1 MTTVEIVTAG
11 PPLRPA
17 AATAVGLGRA
27 ENQDAL
33 AVADRVIVIADGVG
47 GQVGGE
53 IASTAA
59 APALRDA
66 LVGGATLGQAFTAA
80 RDAVARAAFDAI
92 TPSAA
97 TTAVVA
103 WLPEGANALIIGHVG
118 DSRAGVL
125 DADGFRWLTVDH
137 NIAADLVR
145 AGEITEAE
153 SFDHWGQHS
162 LTRVIGQQTRATPDD
177 TRLALGAEPQRLLL
191 CSDGLSGYVEPDV
204 IAAAL
209 ATGEPEDAVRALI
222 DATYAA
228 GAPDNVTVAVCDL
241 PPAG

>member
-1 MTTVEIVTAG
+1 MVTVEIVTAG

-17 AATAVGLGRA
+17 AATATGLGRA

-33 AVADRVIVIADGVG
+33 ALADRVIVVADGVG
-47 GQVGGE
+47 GQLGGQL
-53 IASTAA
+53 ASAAA

-80 RDAVARAAFDAI
+80 RDAVEKAAFDAI

-103 WLPEGANALIIGHVG
+103 WLPEGSDALIVGHIG

-125 DADGFRWLTVDH
+125 DGDGFRWLTVDH
-137 NIAADLVR
+137 NVAADLVR
-145 AGEITEAE
+145 AGELTEPEA
-153 SFDHWGQHS
+153 FDHWGQHS
-162 LTRVIGQQTRATPDD
+162 LTRVIGQQTRARPED
-177 TRLALGAEPQRLLL
+177 TRLPLSVEPQRLLL
-191 CSDGLSGYVEPDV
+191 CSDGLSGYVEPEA
-204 IAAAL
+204 IAVAL
-209 ATGEPEDAVRALI
+209 AVGEPEDAVRALI

-241 PPAG
+241 PPSG